1 MPKGN
6 LWNLS
11 ACNRLV
17 AERTEVRRHEKH
29 IQALHHT
36 KGQIDAKQPQEYTHL
51 RSKPKTRKLQED
63 RAAEI
68 QLENRILLQKMLN
81 IDTKPSQIA
90 DAMNKEV
97 VKPKSLHGDAQ
108 RRDLDRITSANQA
121 LLQRLQ
127 NTKPSIDPRAWDEEE
142 VDRQALKFR
151 LSQNSSAGRVAKLS
165 MPMQIPA
172 LGVQSR
178 FPWIADRT
186 MQNEDE
192 WAELTNS
199 QLDVRLRELEHRAP
213 QGGYVS

>member
-1 MPKGN
+1 MPGKGN
-6 LWNLS
+6 LWNMT

-29 IQALHHT
+29 IQALQET
-36 KGQIDAKQPQEYTHL
+36 KGLVDATQPREQVHL

-81 IDTKPSQIA
+81 IDTKPSPLTE
-90 DAMNKEV
+90 AMNKEGF
-97 VKPKSLHGDAQ
+97 KPRSLHGEAQ
-108 RRDLDRITSANQA
+108 RRHLDRITAENQA

-151 LSQNSSAGRVAKLS
+151 LSQNASAGRVSKLRVPPKAVA
-165 MPMQIPA
+165 MA
-172 LGVQSR
+172 ESR
-178 FPWIADRT
+178 LQRIGDR
-186 MQNEDE
+186 MVQNEDE

-199 QLDVRLRELEHRAP
+199 QLDLRLREMEQRGP
-213 QGGYVS
+213 RNGYVA

>member
-6 LWNLS
+6 LWNMT

-29 IQALHHT
+29 IQALQDT
-36 KGQIDAKQPQEYTHL
+36 KGLIDAKQPQEHAHL

-81 IDTKPSQIA
+81 IDTKPSELTE
-90 DAMNKEV
+90 AMNKEGL
-97 VKPKSLHGDAQ
+97 KPRSLHGEAQ
-108 RRDLDRITSANQA
+108 RRDLDRITTENQA

-127 NTKPSIDPRAWDEEE
+127 NTKPSIDPRSWDEEE

-151 LSQNSSAGRVAKLS
+151 LSQNASAGRVARLR
-165 MPMQIPA
+165 MPTKDVQMA
-172 LGVQSR
+172 QSR
-178 FPWIADRT
+178 LPRIGDR
-186 MQNEDE
+186 MIQNEDE